1 MASLYNK
8 LDKKNRGQIRNGF
21 GKGLVEA
28 AKLNKKIVAMT
39 ADLTGSLK
47 VDGFQK
53 KYPNRFF
60 QMGICEQN
68 MMSAAVGMT
77 IRDKIPFVISYA
89 AFNPG
94 RNWDQLRVSVCYS
107 NANVKIVGGHAG
119 LTTGP
124 DGATHQMLEDIAI
137 TRVLPNL
144 KVIVPSDEEEARKAT
159 IAITKEEGPCYLRL
173 TREKSQNITNENSEF
188 IIGKAIEL
196 EKGGDVTIVACG
208 ITVQMA
214 LEARAIL
221 ESEGI
226 KATVLNMHTIKPL
239 DTKALLRLAK
249 KTDCFVTIEE
259 HQKAGGLGSAVAEFL
274 IENHPCPVEI
284 IGVENSFGESGNG
297 YELLE
302 KYNIS
307 SKEIVKRVKKVL
319 SRTY

>member
-8 LDKKNRGQIRNGF
+8 LDKNNRGAIRSGF

-28 AKLNKKIVAMT
+28 SKNNKKITALC
-39 ADLTGSLK
+39 ADLTDSLK
-47 VDGFQK
+47 VDGFEK
-53 KYPNRFF
+53 KYPKRFF

-77 IRDKIPFVISYA
+77 IRGKVPFVVSYA

-94 RNWDQLRVSVCYS
+94 RNWDQLRASVCYS
-107 NANVKIVGGHAG
+107 NANVKIIGGHAG

-144 KVIVPSDEEEARKAT
+144 KVIVPADEEEARKAT
-159 IAITKEEGPCYLRL
+159 IAIAQEEGPCYLRL
-173 TREKSQNITNENSEF
+173 TREKSQNITDEKSEF
-188 IIGKAIEL
+188 EIGRAIEL
-196 EKGGDVTIVACG
+196 EKGTDVTIVACG

-226 KATVLNMHTIKPL
+226 KATVLNMHAIKPL
-239 DTKALLRLAK
+239 DTKTLLRLAK

-259 HQKAGGLGSAVAEFL
+259 HQKIGGLGSAVAEFL

-284 IGVENSFGESGNG
+284 IGVEDSFGESGSG
-297 YELLE
+297 YELLN

-307 SKEIVKRVKKVL
+307 AKEIVKRVKKVL
-319 SRTY
+319 SRTF